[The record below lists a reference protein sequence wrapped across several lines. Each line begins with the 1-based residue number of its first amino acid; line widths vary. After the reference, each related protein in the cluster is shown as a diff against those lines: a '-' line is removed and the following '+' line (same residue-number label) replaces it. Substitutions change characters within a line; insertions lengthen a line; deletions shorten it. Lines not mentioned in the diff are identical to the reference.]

1 MGSTQKFVGQWLSKG
16 LQLIAELLVR
26 EGLVMAKPELVL
38 IGRLGGLKLG
48 STAVRSG
55 LFEGHK
61 RADEARG
68 ACTAE

>member
-1 MGSTQKFVGQWLSKG
+1 
-16 LQLIAELLVR
+16 
-26 EGLVMAKPELVL
+26 MAKPELVL